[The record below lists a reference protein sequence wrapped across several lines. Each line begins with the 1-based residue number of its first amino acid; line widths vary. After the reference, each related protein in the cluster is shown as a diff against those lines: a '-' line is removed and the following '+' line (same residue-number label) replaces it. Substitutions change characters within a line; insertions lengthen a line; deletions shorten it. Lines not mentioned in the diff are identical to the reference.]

1 MKERWLTGINELKK
15 DIKEAPMPWIA
26 AAVVLL
32 FVIFRWGKKILG
44 LGSLG
49 ITADYP
55 AVPGMAVAMLVL
67 SVIALAVIF
76 WYVLRAKGFRLDKM
90 YLRCGLLLGALYL
103 FILPPL
109 CTPDEWV
116 HYVTAYKVSS
126 QILGVEPL
134 NEDGKVM
141 VQEEEMQANDGAF
154 PDADQYQYFWTHYLG
169 KETGDEMVSSGKWA
183 NGSYILPYLP
193 QAIGITV
200 ARIFNLN
207 FATRILFGRI
217 CNLAW
222 AVIAIA
228 LAIKWMPFGKKI
240 LFGIGMFPMV
250 LHELASNSY
259 DAWIIAFSMMFIAYC
274 MNVAYEKNAVDRRDI
289 AVLAVLIALLAPCK
303 VVYAPLIGLCL
314 LIPKEKFGNTKRWV
328 ISASIVLGAVVVIM
342 LLLNGKILG
351 SYVTEDSSE
360 HIIGWAGEPGYT
372 ISYFLEHPMDFPRII
387 WNTLTIGDMGLPK
400 NYLQDMLGRVL
411 GWLDQNL
418 KMPQMYYMGLVA
430 LVLGHFVSVD
440 GEIKVFRR
448 WNKLWMTVLIAV
460 IFLLVM
466 TSMLLSHTPISQ
478 AHVHGVQGRY
488 FLPILPLAVFVVF
501 KDVGLVVKKDRQKLL
516 SAAFAVFHVLLMA
529 QLFGQVITVHLAG

>member
-1 MKERWLTGINELKK
+1 MKERWLTGIEKLKK
-15 DIKEAPMPWIA
+15 DIKEAPKPWIV
-26 AAVVLL
+26 AAVVIL

-44 LGSLG
+44 LDSLG
-49 ITADYP
+49 ITTDYP
-55 AVPGMAVAMLVL
+55 AVSGMAVMMLVL

-76 WYVLRAKGFRLDKM
+76 WYVLRAKEFRLDKM

-109 CTPDEWV
+109 CAPDEWA
-116 HYVTAYKVSS
+116 HYVTAYKVSN
-126 QILGVEPL
+126 QILGVETFDEEGEVL
-134 NEDGKVM
+134 

-154 PDADQYQYFWTHYLG
+154 PEAEQYQYFWTHYLG
-169 KETGDEMVSSGKWA
+169 KETGDEMVSSGKGP
-183 NGSYILPYLP
+183 NGYYMLPYFP

-217 CNLAW
+217 CNLVW
-222 AVIAIA
+222 AVVAVA

-240 LFGIGMFPMV
+240 LFCIGMLPMA

-274 MNVAYEKNAVDRRDI
+274 MKLAYEKTAVDKRDI
-289 AVLAVLIALLAPCK
+289 TVLAVLIALLAPCK

-328 ISASIVLGAVVVIM
+328 ISASIVLGAVVVIT
-342 LLLNGKILG
+342 LLFSGKMLG
-351 SYVTEDSSE
+351 SYVTEDSTE
-360 HIIGWAGEPGYT
+360 HFIGWAGEPGYT

-400 NYLQDMLGRVL
+400 NYLKEMLGRVL
-411 GWLDQNL
+411 GWLDVNL
-418 KMPQMYYMGLVA
+418 EMPQMYYLA
-430 LVLGHFVSVD
+430 LITLVLGHFVSFD
-440 GEIKVFRR
+440 GEAKVFRR
-448 WNKLWMTVLIAV
+448 GNKLWMTVLIAV

-488 FLPILPLAVFVVF
+488 FLPILPLAALVIF

>member
-1 MKERWLTGINELKK
+1 MKERWLTGINNLKR
-15 DIKEAPMPWIA
+15 DIKEAPKPWIA
-26 AAVVLL
+26 AAMIIL
-32 FVIFRWGKKILG
+32 FVVFRWGKKILG
-44 LGSLG
+44 LDSLG
-49 ITADYP
+49 ITTDYP
-55 AVPGMAVAMLVL
+55 AVPGMAVMMLVL

-76 WYVLRAKGFRLDKM
+76 WYVLRAKEFRLDKM

-109 CTPDEWV
+109 CAPDEWV
-116 HYVTAYKVSS
+116 HYVTAYKVSN

-134 NEDGKVM
+134 DEEGEVM

-154 PDADQYQYFWTHYLG
+154 PDAEQYQYFWTHYFG
-169 KETGDEMVSSGKWA
+169 KETGDELVASGKGP
-183 NGSYILPYLP
+183 NGYYMLPYLP

-217 CNLAW
+217 CNLVW
-222 AVIAIA
+222 AVVAIA

-240 LFGIGMFPMV
+240 LFCVGMLPMT

-274 MNVAYEKNAVDRRDI
+274 MKLAYEKATVDRRDI
-289 AVLAVLIALLAPCK
+289 AILAVLIALLAPCK

-328 ISASIVLGAVVVIM
+328 ISASVVLGAVVVIM
-342 LLLNGKILG
+342 LLLNGRILG
-351 SYVTEDSSE
+351 SYVTEDTSE

-372 ISYFLEHPMDFPRII
+372 ISYFLEHPMEYPKII

-418 KMPQMYYMGLVA
+418 KMPQIYYTA
-430 LVLGHFVSVD
+430 LVLLTLGHFISVD
-440 GEIKVFRR
+440 GEVKVFRR
-448 WNKLWMTVLIAV
+448 WNKLWMTVLVAA
-460 IFLLVM
+460 IFLLVL

-488 FLPILPLAVFVVF
+488 FLPILPLMALVIF